1 MNLKEMCKQ
10 VRLDLVDCIGTLG
23 VGHIGGSLSIV
34 EVLVALYYKHM
45 NVDPENPKMEGRDRL
60 IVSKG
65 HAGPAVYATL
75 ANKGYFPKEWLK
87 TLNRNGTNLPS
98 HCDMI
103 RTPGVD
109 MTTGSLGQGFSNAM
123 GIALASKLSKD
134 NATIYTIIGD
144 GEAQEGQIWEAMM
157 FASHKKLDN
166 LIAFLDLNR
175 FQIDG
180 AVEEVNGIDPFD
192 LKASS
197 FNWNVVVCKDGND
210 IDQVD
215 ACIQY
220 AKTLK
225 NEKPTMVILNTLKG
239 CGSEFVYSKKAANHN
254 LTLKPE
260 ETELIMQQIREGE

>member
-1 MNLKEMCKQ
+1 
-10 VRLDLVDCIGTLG
+10 
-23 VGHIGGSLSIV
+23 
-34 EVLVALYYKHM
+34 
-45 NVDPENPKMEGRDRL
+45 
-60 IVSKG
+60 
-65 HAGPAVYATL
+65 
-75 ANKGYFPKEWLK
+75 
-87 TLNRNGTNLPS
+87 
-98 HCDMI
+98 MI
-103 RTPGVD
+103 RTPGID
-109 MTTGSLGQGFSNAM
+109 MTTGSLGQGFSAAM

-134 NATIYTIIGD
+134 DATIYTIIGD

-157 FASHKKLDN
+157 FAASKKLDN

-225 NEKPTMVILNTLKG
+225 NEKPTMSILNTLKG
-239 CGSEFVYSKKAANHN
+239 CGSEYVYSKKAANHN

-260 ETELIMQQIREGE
+260 ETELIMKQIREGE